1 MDGTS
6 RIAAAQYLW
15 MSTEHQQYS
24 MENQAA
30 AIQDY
35 ASTHGFI
42 VVQSYYDLN
51 RYLRK
56 HTSKYFAIS
65 AV

>member
-1 MDGTS
+1 
-6 RIAAAQYLW
+6 
-15 MSTEHQQYS
+15 
-24 MENQAA
+24 MEDQPA

-35 ASTHGFI
+35 ASMHGFI
-42 VVQSYYDLN
+42 VVQSYCDLN